1 MKIKTLTKS
10 NKIVIENLMKEIE
23 RILGIKSNQTTV
35 KKITSKGTMCI
46 MKIREMNKIMEMMA
60 EMHLQK

>member
-1 MKIKTLTKS
+1 
-10 NKIVIENLMKEIE
+10 MKEIE